1 MITLNKT
8 DDVLADVYRVEMNL
22 SCTSF
27 LHGACFSMRMILMII
42 IAIAIM
48 MQETETSGEPD
59 AIAIAA
65 FVAKCNTNAAR
76 SMGISASMLEAYI
89 LDIGVFVED
98 NNTCTRNPGNRQQQG
113 HSAAG
118 VHRRHLGGEVGD
130 NIGIA
135 SVQKKQKVFERLK

>member
-1 MITLNKT
+1 VITLNKT

-89 LDIGVFVED
+89 LDIGVLSKTTTPAPEILATG
-98 NNTCTRNPGNRQQQG
+98 NN
-113 HSAAG
+113 
-118 VHRRHLGGEVGD
+118 
-130 NIGIA
+130 
-135 SVQKKQKVFERLK
+135 KVIQLLVCIVVI

>member
-89 LDIGVFVED
+89 LDIGVLSKTTTPAPEILATG
-98 NNTCTRNPGNRQQQG
+98 NN
-113 HSAAG
+113 
-118 VHRRHLGGEVGD
+118 
-130 NIGIA
+130 
-135 SVQKKQKVFERLK
+135 KVIQLLVCIVVI